1 MSAVSPAPTSA
12 PVVFNFTSQALRVVM
27 RDDAP
32 WFVAADVCAA
42 LGIGNNRMAVE
53 KLDEDE
59 KGVSSIDTPGGQQEM
74 LVVNESGLNAIIL
87 RCRDA
92 MTPGTP
98 AHRYRKWVTS
108 EVLPAIRKTGAYIH
122 TPAMRPGLTADQQ
135 QEIFERIR
143 VMTYGYGNAAP
154 LWVYNHLRVAFHVAK
169 WEDIPTDFYDTVLAL
184 IEGKQA
190 AAKQY
195 AQFLRDTRD
204 WFEKEC
210 LGGSMPWTPSI
221 QKKLTMELQRRVIL
235 PPKVDWLALADQ
247 TKKVAV

>member
-27 RDDAP
+27 REGEP
-32 WFVAADVCAA
+32 WFVAADVCEA
-42 LGIGNNRMAVE
+42 LDIKNPTDALKR
-53 KLDEDE
+53 LDDDE
-59 KGVSSIDTPGGQQEM
+59 RARFNLGHQGEANVI
-74 LVVNESGLNAIIL
+74 NESGLYSLIL
-87 RCRDA
+87 GSRKPEA
-92 MTPGTP
+92 KKFK
-98 AHRYRKWVTS
+98 KWVTS

-143 VMTYGYGNAAP
+143 VMTYGMGNGAP
-154 LWVYNHLRVAFHVAK
+154 LWVYNHLRVAFHVGK

-195 AQFLRDTRD
+195 AQFLRDTKD

-221 QKKLTMELQRRVIL
+221 QKKLTLELQRRVIL

-247 TKKVAV
+247 TKKVEA

>member
-27 RDDAP
+27 REGEP
-32 WFVAADVCAA
+32 WFVAADVTDA
-42 LGIGNNRMAVE
+42 LGIDRTQTRR
-53 KLDEDE
+53 LDDDE
-59 KGVSSIDTPGGQQEM
+59 KGVYSIHTPSGQQEM
-74 LVVNESGLNAIIL
+74 TVINESGLYSLIL
-87 RCRDA
+87 GSRKPEA
-92 MTPGTP
+92 KKFK
-98 AHRYRKWVTS
+98 KWVTP

-122 TPAMRPGLTADQQ
+122 TPAMRPGLTAEQQ

-143 VMTYGYGNAAP
+143 VMTYGQGNAAP
-154 LWVYNHLRVAFHVAK
+154 LWVYNHLRVAFHVGK

-221 QKKLTMELQRRVIL
+221 QKKLTLELQRRVIL

-247 TKKVAV
+247 AKKVEA